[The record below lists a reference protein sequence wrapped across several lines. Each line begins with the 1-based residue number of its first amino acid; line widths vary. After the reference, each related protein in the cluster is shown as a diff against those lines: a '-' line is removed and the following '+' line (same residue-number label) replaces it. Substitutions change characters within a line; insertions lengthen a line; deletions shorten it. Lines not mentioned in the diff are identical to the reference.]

1 MFGITGLVYDYTY
14 IYNCEVAQF
23 SVNSATASLITH
35 AAFTPPMNENDSVD
49 SKISCWLTTM
59 IVAPNL

>member
-23 SVNSATASLITH
+23 SENSATVSLITH
-35 AAFTPPMNENDSVD
+35 ATVTPLLNENDGVD
-49 SKISCWLTTM
+49 SKRS
-59 IVAPNL
+59 